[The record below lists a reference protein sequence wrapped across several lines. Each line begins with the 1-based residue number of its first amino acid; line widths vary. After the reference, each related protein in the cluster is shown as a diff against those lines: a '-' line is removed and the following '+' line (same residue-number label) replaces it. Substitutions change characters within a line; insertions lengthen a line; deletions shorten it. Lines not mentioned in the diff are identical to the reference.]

1 MTLKLGKLNRV
12 PSIRD
17 AWPHEERDFSPWL
30 AEEDNLSELAFAL
43 GFGRGAFLLE
53 QTEARIGDFRAD
65 IIARVGGAD
74 GDRILIE
81 NQFSQTNHDHL
92 GKIATYAAGLDA
104 KFVVWIAERI
114 REEHRAALDWLNS
127 ITDDSHGF
135 FGVELELWRI
145 GDSSPAPRFN
155 LVSRPNDWAR
165 TVVDLIKPPGSGG
178 EFGDDMLA
186 FWTSFKEHLES
197 RGGAL
202 RSRKPAPQSWQT
214 FAIGRTGFELQAF
227 ASARDKYLKAQL
239 FIYRRSNVR
248 GWNADYY
255 YNLFLKM
262 RDQIES
268 GLGFSPTWTK
278 IGEESGYH
286 ISVERTH
293 TDPLQRESWQEQQSW
308 LAEKLEAFNRVFRP
322 LISKLPMPQMD
333 GPSA

>member
-1 MTLKLGKLNRV
+1 MTVKLGKLDRV
-12 PSIRD
+12 LSIRD

-30 AEEDNLSELAFAL
+30 AEEDNLSELALAL

-92 GKIATYAAGLDA
+92 GKIVTYASGLDA

-127 ITDDSHGF
+127 ISDEDHGF

-145 GDSSPAPRFN
+145 GESQPAPRFN
-155 LVSRPNDWAR
+155 LVSRPNDWSR
-165 TVVDLIKPPGSGG
+165 TVGDRTKTIASGG
-178 EFGDDMLA
+178 EFGTDMLA
-186 FWTSFKEHLES
+186 FWTSFKERLES

-239 FIYRRSNVR
+239 FIYRKSSVQ

-255 YNLFLKM
+255 YNLFSDM
-262 RDQIES
+262 RDKIEME
-268 GLGFSPTWTK
+268 LGFAPKWTE
-278 IGEESGYH
+278 IGEGSGYH
-286 ISVERTH
+286 ISVERSQ
-293 TDPLQRESWQEQQSW
+293 TDPLDRENWHDQHAW

-333 GPSA
+333 SPSE

>member
-1 MTLKLGKLNRV
+1 MTVKLGKLNRFL
-12 PSIRD
+12 SIRD

-30 AEEDNLSELAFAL
+30 AEEENLSELSLAL
-43 GFGRGAFLLE
+43 GFGRGAFFLE

-74 GDRILIE
+74 GDRVLIE

-127 ITDDSHGF
+127 ISDDEHGF

-145 GDSSPAPRFN
+145 GESPPAPRFN
-155 LVSRPNDWAR
+155 LVSRPNDWTR
-165 TVVDLIKPPGSGG
+165 IVIDSTKPIASVG
-178 EFGDDMLA
+178 EFGIDMLA
-186 FWTSFKEHLES
+186 FWTSFKEKLER
-197 RGGAL
+197 RGGSL

-227 ASARDKYLKAQL
+227 ASARDKYLKVQI
-239 FIYRRSNVR
+239 FIYRKSSAR
-248 GWNADYY
+248 GWNANYY
-255 YNLFLKM
+255 YSLFSGV
-262 RDQIES
+262 RDTIEAD
-268 GLGFSPTWTK
+268 LGFAPVWTE
-278 IGEESGYH
+278 IGEQSGYH
-286 ISVERTH
+286 IGVERPQ
-293 TDPLQRESWQEQQSW
+293 TDPLERGNWDDQHAW

-322 LISKLPMPQMD
+322 LISKLPMEQMD
-333 GPSA
+333 SPL

>member
-1 MTLKLGKLNRV
+1 MTVKLGKLDRV
-12 PSIRD
+12 LGIRD
-17 AWPHEERDFSPWL
+17 TWPHEERDFSPWL
-30 AEEDNLSELAFAL
+30 AEEENLSELALAL
-43 GFGRGAFLLE
+43 GFGRGAFFLE

-65 IIARVGGAD
+65 IIARIGGAD

-104 KFVVWIAERI
+104 KFVIWIAERI

-127 ITDDSHGF
+127 ITDEAHGF

-145 GDSSPAPRFN
+145 GDSPPAPRFN
-155 LVSRPNDWAR
+155 LVSRPNDWIR
-165 TVVDLIKPPGSGG
+165 TVVDFTQPTASGG
-178 EFGDDMLA
+178 EFGSDMLA

-214 FAIGRTGFELQAF
+214 FAIGRAGFELQAF

-239 FIYRRSNVR
+239 FIYRRSSVR

-255 YNLFLKM
+255 YNSLSDM
-262 RDQIES
+262 RGQIEAD
-268 GLGFSPTWTK
+268 LGFAPKWTA

-286 ISVERTH
+286 ISVQRSQ
-293 TDPLQRESWQEQQSW
+293 TDPLERDNWHEQHLW
-308 LAEKLEAFNRVFRP
+308 LAEKLEALNRVFRP
-322 LISKLPMPQMD
+322 LISKLPMTQMD
-333 GPSA
+333 SISE

>member
-1 MTLKLGKLNRV
+1 MKAELGKLDRV
-12 PSIRD
+12 LNIRD

-30 AEEDNLSELAFAL
+30 SEEENLSELALAL

-65 IIARVGGAD
+65 IIARVGSDD

-114 REEHRAALDWLNS
+114 REEHRAALDWLNAIS
-127 ITDDSHGF
+127 DDDHGF

-145 GDSSPAPRFN
+145 GDSPPAPRFN
-155 LVSRPNDWAR
+155 VVSRPNDWAK
-165 TVVDLIKPPGSGG
+165 TVGDLTKSIGSVG
-178 EFGDDMLA
+178 EFGGDMLA
-186 FWTSFKEHLES
+186 FWTAFKEQLAG

-227 ASARDKYLKAQL
+227 ASARDKYLKVQL
-239 FIYRRSNVR
+239 FIYRKTDVR
-248 GWNADYY
+248 GWNPDYY
-255 YNLFLKM
+255 YNLFFTM
-262 RDQIES
+262 REEIES
-268 GLGFSPTWTK
+268 ELGFSPKWTE
-278 IGEESGYH
+278 IGEGSGYH
-286 ISVERTH
+286 ISIERPH
-293 TDPLQRESWQEQQSW
+293 TNPLDRQNWQDQHAW

-322 LISKLPMPQMD
+322 LILKLPMSQTDNP
-333 GPSA
+333 PE

>member
-12 PSIRD
+12 LSIRD

-127 ITDDSHGF
+127 ITDDGHGF

-145 GDSSPAPRFN
+145 GDSPPAPRFN

-165 TVVDLIKPPGSGG
+165 TIADLTKPIGSGG
-178 EFGDDMLA
+178 SSATTCLPSGPLSRSALKADVLRCDR
-186 FWTSFKEHLES
+186 ES
-197 RGGAL
+197 RRLNRGRPS
-202 RSRKPAPQSWQT
+202 RS
-214 FAIGRTGFELQAF
+214 
-227 ASARDKYLKAQL
+227 
-239 FIYRRSNVR
+239 
-248 GWNADYY
+248 
-255 YNLFLKM
+255 
-262 RDQIES
+262 
-268 GLGFSPTWTK
+268 
-278 IGEESGYH
+278 GEQGS
-286 ISVERTH
+286 SC
-293 TDPLQRESWQEQQSW
+293 
-308 LAEKLEAFNRVFRP
+308 RP
-322 LISKLPMPQMD
+322 LRARGINT
-333 GPSA
+333 

>member
-1 MTLKLGKLNRV
+1 MTVKLGKLDRV
-12 PSIRD
+12 VSIRD

-30 AEEDNLSELAFAL
+30 AEDENLSELALAL
-43 GFGRGAFLLE
+43 GFGRGAFILE

-65 IIARVGGAD
+65 IIARIGGAD

-127 ITDDSHGF
+127 ISDENHGF
-135 FGVELELWRI
+135 FGVELELWKI

-155 LVSRPNDWAR
+155 LVSRPNDWSRAV
-165 TVVDLIKPPGSGG
+165 TDLTRPKASGG
-178 EFGDDMLA
+178 EFGADMLA
-186 FWTSFKEHLES
+186 FWTAFKEKLES
-197 RGGAL
+197 WGVAL

-214 FAIGRTGFELQAF
+214 FAIGRAGFELQAF

-239 FIYRRSNVR
+239 FIYRKSSVR

-255 YNLFLKM
+255 YNLLLNM
-262 RDQIES
+262 RDKIEVN
-268 GLGFSPTWTK
+268 LGFSPKWTE

-286 ISVERTH
+286 ISVERSN
-293 TDPLQRESWQEQQSW
+293 TDPLERENWHDQHAW
-308 LAEKLEAFNRVFRP
+308 LAEKLEALNHVFRP
-322 LISKLPMPQMD
+322 LISNLPAPQMD
-333 GPSA
+333 SDLE